1 MYKINGVQEGI
12 VQQTAQEI
20 QLIFGKIITISFKNC
35 KSICCTPETYTV
47 L

>member
-1 MYKINGVQEGI
+1 MYKINGVQVRI